1 MIAHIRHKCL
11 CKIDRL
17 SPTRSQLF
25 ACIPVRQ
32 LPDAQKFLS
41 DAITDGYVTCS
52 PSDQRYR
59 LTKDGRRFLY
69 ELDRRAAET
78 VQYVFTTLIALAALA
93 ISILT

>member
-1 MIAHIRHKCL
+1 MISHIRHKCL
-11 CKIDRL
+11 CKIDRM
-17 SPTRSQLF
+17 SPTRPQLF

-69 ELDRRAAET
+69 ELDRRIAEA
-78 VQYVFTTLIALAALA
+78 VQYVFTTLIALAALV
-93 ISILT
+93 ISLLT